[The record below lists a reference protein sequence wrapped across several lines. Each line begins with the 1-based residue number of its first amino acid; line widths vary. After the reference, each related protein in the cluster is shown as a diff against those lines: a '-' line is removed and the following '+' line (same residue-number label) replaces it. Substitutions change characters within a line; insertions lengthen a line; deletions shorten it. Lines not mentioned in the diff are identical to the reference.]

1 MSTNI
6 PKNIGDKRQLYA
18 EDEAYQRRIQL
29 KNLAREDAEAQVRWR
44 QKQVDLY
51 NNMITVTQS
60 PTMAQIITSQ
70 YKGDNYDAEVE
81 MQRGMAN
88 LLKISSTENAEYIL
102 DRLEPDEIYLMNLN
116 FAGVVRDIQK
126 NNKNLDKKIFISR
139 VKQLKP
145 EAIRDT
151 PLSARGQLN
160 LDDLTERQTAQEEA
174 RLAQEKQYDDTQG
187 EMERLAD

>member
-1 MSTNI
+1 
-6 PKNIGDKRQLYA
+6 
-18 EDEAYQRRIQL
+18 
-29 KNLAREDAEAQVRWR
+29 
-44 QKQVDLY
+44 
-51 NNMITVTQS
+51 
-60 PTMAQIITSQ
+60 
-70 YKGDNYDAEVE
+70 

-145 EAIRDT
+145 D
-151 PLSARGQLN
+151 Q
-160 LDDLTERQTAQEEA
+160 
-174 RLAQEKQYDDTQG
+174 
-187 EMERLAD
+187 

>member
-6 PKNIGDKRQLYA
+6 PQNIGDKRQLYA

-44 QKQVDLY
+44 QKQIDLY

-70 YKGDNYDAEVE
+70 YKGDEYDAEVE
-81 MQRGMAN
+81 MQRGLAN
-88 LLKISSTENAEYIL
+88 LLKISSTENAEYSL

-126 NNKNLDKKIFISR
+126 NNKNLDKKIFITK

-145 EAIRDT
+145 EQIQDYS
-151 PLSARGQLN
+151 LSAQGQLN
-160 LDDLTERQTAQEEA
+160 LDALTQR
-174 RLAQEKQYDDTQG
+174 
-187 EMERLAD
+187 